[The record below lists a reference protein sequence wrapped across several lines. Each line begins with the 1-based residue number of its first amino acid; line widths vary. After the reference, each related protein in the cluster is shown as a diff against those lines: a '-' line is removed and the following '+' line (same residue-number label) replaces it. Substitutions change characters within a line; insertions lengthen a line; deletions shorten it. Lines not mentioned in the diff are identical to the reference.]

1 VKSNARISTISE
13 ASSFHLKT
21 AVMEIAADGIILHC
35 NAAAQAML
43 GEPGPAGEQL
53 ADFLDKAE
61 KLGRL
66 APGTS
71 GKILG
76 ALATGSEHF
85 QLLDGRSVLMNAT
98 PLADGTLIEW
108 SDVSSYIAA
117 SRLDER
123 DPLTGT
129 LTRSALLTHIE
140 AIAVRGAE
148 ASVLYVD
155 LDRFTSVNN
164 MLGQGVGDNLLKRV
178 AARISGLLSQ
188 QALLARVGGDEF
200 VIVEPCGEQQATALA
215 ARLLD
220 MIARPFLI
228 DGQIIHV
235 GASLGLAPVGGGET
249 AETVI
254 RNSRLALLN
263 AKAEGGG
270 SAHAFTDQMRESL
283 QRRRLLEVDLRQ
295 ALALREFT
303 LAYQPQYEI
312 DSRTLVGFEALLRWH
327 HPQRGHVSPG
337 EFIPLA
343 EDLGLIVPI
352 GEWALRTACKE
363 AATWPLPLPI
373 SVNISPL
380 QFRNPNIVS
389 MVTSALAAAGLDPNR
404 LELEVTEGALLL
416 NSEPVMNI
424 FRQLKA
430 IGVRFAMD
438 DFGTGYSSLGYLQQF
453 PFDKIK
459 IDQSFVRN
467 LPDSGDGIA
476 IVRAVSA
483 LGSSLGLSIIAEGVE
498 TEEQLSC
505 IRQNGC
511 LQVQG
516 YLTGRPL
523 APNAVEALVAAAAE
537 KAGVAPR

>member
-1 VKSNARISTISE
+1 
-13 ASSFHLKT
+13 
-21 AVMEIAADGIILHC
+21 MEIAGDGAILHC
-35 NAAAQAML
+35 NAAAQVMF
-43 GEPGPAGEQL
+43 GEPASGGEHIAGYM
-53 ADFLDKAE
+53 DKAE
-61 KLGRL
+61 KLGRI
-66 APGTS
+66 APGTC
-71 GKILG
+71 GKILD
-76 ALATGSEHF
+76 ALPAGTQHF
-85 QLLDGRSVLMNAT
+85 QLLDGRSILMNAT

-108 SDVSSYIAA
+108 SDVSQSIAA
-117 SRLDER
+117 ARTEER

-129 LTRSALLTHIE
+129 LTRSSLLSKME
-140 AIAVRGAE
+140 AIALTGAE

-164 MLGQGVGDNLLKRV
+164 MLGQDVGDNLLKRV
-178 AARISGLLSQ
+178 AARIGGLLSQ

-200 VIVEPCGEQQATALA
+200 VIVESCGEQKAMALA
-215 ARLLD
+215 ERLLD
-220 MIARPFLI
+220 MISRPFLI

-235 GASLGLAPVGGGET
+235 GASLGMASVAGGEN

-254 RNSRLALLN
+254 RNTRLALLK
-263 AKAEGGG
+263 AKSEGGG
-270 SAHAFTDQMRESL
+270 SAHHFTDQMRETL
-283 QRRRLLEVDLRQ
+283 QRRRSLEVDLRQ

-312 DSRTLVGFEALLRWH
+312 DSRRLVGFEALLRWH
-327 HPQRGHVSPG
+327 HPNRGHVSPG

-363 AATWPLPLPI
+363 AATWPLPLPV

-389 MVTSALAAAGLDPNR
+389 MVTSALAAAGLDPSR

-438 DFGTGYSSLGYLQQF
+438 DFGTGYSSLGYLQKF

-523 APNAVEALVAAAAE
+523 APSAVEALVAAAVE
-537 KAGVAPR
+537 KTGEVGL

>member
-1 VKSNARISTISE
+1 MSE
-13 ASSFHLKT
+13 ASPFHLKT
-21 AVMEIAADGIILHC
+21 AVMEIAGDGTILHC

-43 GEPGPAGEQL
+43 GEPAPAGEQL

-61 KLGRL
+61 KLGRI
-66 APGTS
+66 APGTR

-76 ALATGSEHF
+76 GIAIETSHF

-117 SRLDER
+117 ARTEER

-129 LTRSALLTHIE
+129 LTRSALLRSIE
-140 AIAVRGAE
+140 ATAVTGAE

-164 MLGQGVGDNLLKRV
+164 MPGQGIGDNLLKRV

-200 VIVEPCGEQQATALA
+200 IILEPCGEQQATALA
-215 ARLLD
+215 ERLVD

-235 GASLGLAPVGGGET
+235 GASLGLASVRGGET

-254 RNSRLALLN
+254 RNARLALLN

-270 SAHAFTDQMRESL
+270 SAHAFTAQMRDSL

-303 LAYQPQYEI
+303 LAYQPQYDI

-327 HPQRGHVSPG
+327 HPERGHVSPG

-363 AATWPLPLPI
+363 AVTWPLPLPI

-438 DFGTGYSSLGYLQQF
+438 DFGTGYSSLGYLQKF

-511 LQVQG
+511 RQVQG

-523 APNAVEALVAAAAE
+523 APDAVEALVAAAAE
-537 KAGVAPR
+537 KTGETGQ